1 MRKGKVY
8 GRPAKRC
15 PKCNAKMRSTTEIGK
30 SHMLE
35 ERHVCPECGA
45 VVQRV
50 AKKMHFPNR
59 I

>member
-1 MRKGKVY
+1 VRKGKVY
-8 GRPAKRC
+8 GRAPKKC
-15 PKCNAKMRSTTEIGK
+15 PKCGSRMRSTTEIGNGK
-30 SHMLE
+30 MLE

-50 AKKMHFPNR
+50 AKKMNFPDR